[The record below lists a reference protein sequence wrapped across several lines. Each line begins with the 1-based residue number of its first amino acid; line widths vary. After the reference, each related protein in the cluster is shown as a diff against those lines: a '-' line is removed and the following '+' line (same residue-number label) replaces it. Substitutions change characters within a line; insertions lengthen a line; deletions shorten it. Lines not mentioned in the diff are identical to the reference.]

1 MWLDRFWKD
10 VRSEA
15 GLEDV
20 RLHDLRH
27 SYASMALLSGESV
40 RALGRLL
47 GHEKP
52 TTTLKYAHL
61 SDASVREAVDVLGA
75 GSRRRAVMTGR
86 RTMRLTDAAVGKLQP
101 AGTEYIVWD
110 SRVAGLGVRVRPS
123 GHRGFVWH
131 GHSNGKAVRRT
142 VGSAALM
149 TVEDARRECL
159 ALQNGVERSRADAQ
173 DGPAVPLF
181 RDYALGE
188 WKVAAEARWGKSQRT
203 LVDWALREHFL
214 PAFGSLP
221 LDRIRRRD
229 VERWFDD
236 YSKTAPGGANHA
248 LSKLRQIMRAAVAA
262 GLIAADPTRGIRK
275 NPRPKFTRFLSTE
288 EIDRLHCALDRLVQ
302 ERPAYRAQSDVIRLL
317 LLTGCRKG
325 EIQQLK
331 WSEVDGDVLR
341 LETSK
346 TGPRTV
352 WLSEAA
358 RAILAR
364 QPRTGSA
371 FVFPSPK
378 DPARPRSAKPMRL
391 WDRARAE
398 AGIEDVRLHDLRHT
412 VASQAVARGVA
423 LSTVARMLGHSDPK
437 MTLRYAHVTDPDVE
451 AAAERIGKVIQTA
464 ITGRH
469 TPGED

>member
-1 MWLDRFWKD
+1 
-10 VRSEA
+10 
-15 GLEDV
+15 
-20 RLHDLRH
+20 
-27 SYASMALLSGESV
+27 
-40 RALGRLL
+40 
-47 GHEKP
+47 
-52 TTTLKYAHL
+52 
-61 SDASVREAVDVLGA
+61 
-75 GSRRRAVMTGR
+75 MTGR

-101 AGTEYIVWD
+101 ARTEYIVWD

-131 GHSNGKAVRRT
+131 GHSNGAAVRRT

-149 TVEDARRECL
+149 TVEDARRQCL
-159 ALQNGVERSRADAQ
+159 ALQNGVERSGADAQ
-173 DGPAVPLF
+173 DGPAAPLF

-188 WKVAAEARWGKSQRT
+188 WKAASEARWGKSQRRFF
-203 LVDWALREHFL
+203 DWALNKHFL

-221 LDRIRRRD
+221 LDRIRRQD

-248 LSKLRQIMRAAVAA
+248 LSKLRQIMRAAVAT

-288 EIDRLHCALDRLVQ
+288 EIERLHRVLDRLVE
-302 ERPAYRAQSDVIRLL
+302 ERPAHRAQSDIIRLL
-317 LLTGCRKG
+317 LLTGCRRG
-325 EIQQLK
+325 EIHQLK

-358 RAILAR
+358 RAVLAR
-364 QPRTGSA
+364 QPRTGGA

-378 DPARPRSAKPMRL
+378 NPARPRSAETVRL

-423 LSTVARMLGHSDPK
+423 LPTVARMLGHSDPK
-437 MTLRYAHVTDPDVE
+437 MTLRYAHVADRDVE
-451 AAAERIGKVIQTA
+451 AAAERIGKVIQA
-464 ITGRH
+464 AMAGRRM
-469 TPGED
+469 PSGD

>member
-1 MWLDRFWKD
+1 
-10 VRSEA
+10 
-15 GLEDV
+15 
-20 RLHDLRH
+20 
-27 SYASMALLSGESV
+27 
-40 RALGRLL
+40 
-47 GHEKP
+47 
-52 TTTLKYAHL
+52 
-61 SDASVREAVDVLGA
+61 
-75 GSRRRAVMTGR
+75 MTGR
-86 RTMRLTDAAVGKLQP
+86 RTMRLTDAAVEKLKP
-101 AGTEYIVWD
+101 AGTEYTVWD

-123 GHRGFVWH
+123 GHRSFVWH
-131 GHSNGKAVRRT
+131 EHSNGAPIRRS

-149 TVEDARRECL
+149 TVEDARRECV
-159 ALQNGVERSRADAQ
+159 ALQNGVERSRADGR

-188 WKVAAEARWGKSQRT
+188 WKPASEARWGKSARR
-203 LVDWALREHFL
+203 LVDWALNKHFL
-214 PAFGSLP
+214 PAFGSIP

-236 YSKTAPGGANHA
+236 YSKTAPGGANDA
-248 LSKLRQIMRAAVAA
+248 LSKLRQIMRAAVAT
-262 GLIAADPTRGIRK
+262 GLIASDPTRGIRK

-288 EIDRLHCALDRLVQ
+288 EIDRLHRVLDRLVE

-364 QPRTGSA
+364 QPRTGGA

-378 DPARPRSAKPMRL
+378 DPARPCTRDVELWYSAR
-391 WDRARAE
+391 RE

-423 LSTVARMLGHSDPK
+423 LSTVAKMLGHSDPK
-437 MTLRYAHVTDPDVE
+437 MTLRYAHVRDPDVE
-451 AAAERIGKVIQTA
+451 AAAERIGQVIEA
-464 ITGRH
+464 AMAGRH
-469 TPGED
+469 STGGN

>member
-1 MWLDRFWKD
+1 
-10 VRSEA
+10 
-15 GLEDV
+15 
-20 RLHDLRH
+20 
-27 SYASMALLSGESV
+27 
-40 RALGRLL
+40 
-47 GHEKP
+47 
-52 TTTLKYAHL
+52 
-61 SDASVREAVDVLGA
+61 
-75 GSRRRAVMTGR
+75 MTGR
-86 RTMRLTDAAVGKLQP
+86 KTMRLTDTAVGKLQP
-101 AGTEYIVWD
+101 GRTEYIVWD

-123 GHRGFVWH
+123 GHRSFVWH
-131 GHSNGKAVRRT
+131 GHSNGAAVRRT

-159 ALQNGVERSRADAQ
+159 ALHNGVERSRADASHS
-173 DGPAVPLF
+173 PAAPLF

-188 WKVAAEARWGKSQRT
+188 WKAASEARWGKSQRT
-203 LVDWALREHFL
+203 LVDWALKKHFL

-221 LDRIRRRD
+221 LDRIRRHD
-229 VERWFDD
+229 IERWFDD
-236 YSKTAPGGANHA
+236 YSKTAPGAANHA
-248 LSKLRQIMRAAVAA
+248 LSKLRQILRSAVAA

-275 NPRPKFTRFLSTE
+275 NPRPKFTRFLSSE
-288 EIDRLHCALDRLVQ
+288 EIDRLHRALDRLVE
-302 ERPAYRAQSDVIRLL
+302 ERPTYRAQSDIIRLL

-364 QPRTGSA
+364 QPRTGGA

-378 DPARPRSAKPMRL
+378 NPARPRSAETMRL
-391 WDRARAE
+391 WDRARTE
-398 AGIEDVRLHDLRHT
+398 AGIEDTRLHDLRHT

-437 MTLRYAHVTDPDVE
+437 MTLRYAHVTDPDIE
-451 AAAERIGKVIQTA
+451 AAAERIGKA
-464 ITGRH
+464 IEAAMAGRH
-469 TPGED
+469 SPGQ

>member
-1 MWLDRFWKD
+1 
-10 VRSEA
+10 
-15 GLEDV
+15 
-20 RLHDLRH
+20 
-27 SYASMALLSGESV
+27 
-40 RALGRLL
+40 
-47 GHEKP
+47 
-52 TTTLKYAHL
+52 
-61 SDASVREAVDVLGA
+61 
-75 GSRRRAVMTGR
+75 MTGR
-86 RTMRLTDAAVGKLQP
+86 KTMRLTNTAVGKLQP
-101 AGTEYIVWD
+101 GRTEYIVWD

-123 GHRGFVWH
+123 GHRSFVWH
-131 GHSNGKAVRRT
+131 GHSNGAAVRRT

-149 TVEDARRECL
+149 TVEDARGECL
-159 ALQNGVERSRADAQ
+159 ALQNGVEQSRAGAR

-188 WKVAAEARWGKSQRT
+188 WKAASEARWGKSQRT

-221 LDRIRRRD
+221 LDRIRRHD
-229 VERWFDD
+229 IERWFDD

-275 NPRPKFTRFLSTE
+275 NPRPKFTRFLSSE
-288 EIDRLHCALDRLVQ
+288 EIERLHRALDRLVE
-302 ERPAYRAQSDVIRLL
+302 ERPSYRAQSDIIRLL

-331 WSEVDGDVLR
+331 WSEVDGDMLR

-358 RAILAR
+358 QAILAR
-364 QPRTGSA
+364 QPRTGGA

-378 DPARPRSAKPMRL
+378 NPARPLSAKPC
-391 WDRARAE
+391 AC
-398 AGIEDVRLHDLRHT
+398 G
-412 VASQAVARGVA
+412 
-423 LSTVARMLGHSDPK
+423 
-437 MTLRYAHVTDPDVE
+437 
-451 AAAERIGKVIQTA
+451 
-464 ITGRH
+464 TGRGQRRGSR
-469 TPGED
+469 TCACTI